1 MLGVH
6 CDLSKDLF
14 QFKGNIEK
22 EKINSYIG
30 FVYN

>member
-14 QFKGNIEK
+14 QFKGKYREG
-22 EKINSYIG
+22 KINSYIG